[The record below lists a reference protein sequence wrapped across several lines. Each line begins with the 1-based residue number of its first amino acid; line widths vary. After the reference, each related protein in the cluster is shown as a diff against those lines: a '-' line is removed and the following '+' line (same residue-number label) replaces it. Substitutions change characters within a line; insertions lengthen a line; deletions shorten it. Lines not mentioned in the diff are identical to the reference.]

1 MMNDAAKIDDG
12 GPAFPIQRYIPKEGG
27 GFIDL
32 GEYVAI
38 PDGISLRDYLAAR
51 AMPSLIEGIEFEMR
65 ENSMS
70 KQDRTG
76 FDDHRKET
84 GTTYAEEV
92 AIDAYCIADAMLRV
106 RKEPPLTPNA

>member
-1 MMNDAAKIDDG
+1 MSESIYDNG
-12 GPAFPIQRYIPKEGG
+12 GPAFPRAA
-27 GFIDL
+27 FL
-32 GEYVAI
+32 GPNGELEAAAQ
-38 PDGISLRDYLAAR
+38 DGISLRDYLAAR

-70 KQDRTG
+70 KSDRTG

-106 RKEPPLTPNA
+106 RKEPPLTPNAE